1 MAKKDLN
8 YIKFIKPQIREKEKQ
23 LKGNI
28 TSKQLQHMGIE
39 INIYHPETDSQQEVC
54 KAAAKMGS
62 RERLMNYAA
71 TKDPTYIGVGC
82 KWDLLTQWGRDK
94 YGKIIGSIL

>member
-1 MAKKDLN
+1 MAKKDIN

-23 LKGNI
+23 LKGQVSIN
-28 TSKQLQHMGIE
+28 KMRRNE
-39 INIYHPETDSQQEVC
+39 IIINTYTIPDTHHNEVC
-54 KAAAKMGS
+54 QEAAKMSS

-71 TKDPTYIGVGC
+71 TKDPTYLGVGC

>member
-23 LKGNI
+23 MRSTTLNNRMMQRI
-28 TSKQLQHMGIE
+28 AE
-39 INIYHPETDSQQEVC
+39 INVYHPEHDPQKEVC
-54 KAAAKMGS
+54 KAAAKMSS
-62 RERLMNYAA
+62 RERLINYAV
-71 TKDPTYIGVGC
+71 TKDPTYLGVGC

-94 YGKIIGSIL
+94 FGRVIGSIL